1 MSTPAQ
7 AESLFTPRNFAAF
20 LLVSLIWGGTWLV
33 IRDQIA
39 SVPASW
45 SISYRFVI
53 AALGMFALAI
63 LRREPLRL
71 RQGGLRWA
79 VLLGLFQFTLNFGFV
94 YNAESYIT
102 SGLVAVMFALLVV
115 PNAIFG
121 RIFLG
126 QPITGAFVLGSAIAA
141 LGVALLFA
149 HEWRSSPATLEEV
162 LLGAALTVGGI
173 LSASAAN
180 ITQAMDGA
188 KKQPFL
194 ALLAWSMAVGVAI
207 NTAYALA
214 IDGPPQFDPR
224 PSYALGILYLG
235 LAGSVVTF
243 PLYYGLVRKVG
254 AGQAAYRLGIVP
266 SVGMVLSNLFEGFE
280 GGMLPPAGA
289 AIKLVGMGGARR
301 GRAKAPPR
309 RGAPQTEGRGGH

>member
-1 MSTPAQ
+1 MSAAPE
-7 AESLFTPRNFAAF
+7 AESLLTPRNFAAF

-45 SISYRFVI
+45 SISYRFMI
-53 AALGMFALAI
+53 AACAMFALAAM
-63 LRREPLRL
+63 RREPLRL
-71 RQGGLRWA
+71 VAGGLRWA
-79 VLLGLFQFTLNFGFV
+79 LLLGLFQFTLNFGFV

-141 LGVALLFA
+141 LGVSLLFA
-149 HEWRSSPATLEEV
+149 HEWRSSPATLSDV

-180 ITQAMDGA
+180 ITQAMEGA
-188 KKQPFL
+188 KRQPFL
-194 ALLAWSMAVGVAI
+194 ALLAWSMTAGAVI
-207 NTAYALA
+207 NTAYALVA
-214 IDGPPQFDPR
+214 DGPPQFDPR
-224 PSYALGILYLG
+224 ASYTLGILYLG

-254 AGQAAYRLGIVP
+254 AGRAAYSSVIVP
-266 SVGMVLSNLFEGFE
+266 IVAMVLSTLFEGFE
-280 GGMLPPAGA
+280 WGLLPAAGA
-289 AIKLVGMGGARR
+289 VITLVGMVVAMR
-301 GRAKAPPR
+301 GRANAPPR
-309 RGAPQTEGRGGH
+309 RATPEP